1 MPRLNSNSRPNFDRG
16 VGRKHRT
23 LQRKQ
28 VIAQILTRM
37 SHRRQ
42 SSASLQ

>member
-28 VIAQILTRM
+28 VIAFLYPAVNTYF
-37 SHRRQ
+37 
-42 SSASLQ
+42 SLF